1 MLSKIERAIKEFK
14 KKQNPKVIGV
24 TAFFVFGLVTLIMMN
39 SINIYGREKQENTD
53 TNNRNMYEIIT
64 SVNNIDVLVTKL
76 KITKTSEY
84 NLPVLSKIMAEASR
98 AKDNLSALPV
108 NQSTLN
114 NVSKFFTQVISFSEV
129 LIAKEANLDEKD
141 YKNIDKIGEVA
152 DKLNN
157 TLSDIYTRLTEGKI
171 KWDEVEKVATEELTK
186 DKAELNLEG
195 INNIAS
201 VLEDYEGLIYDGAF
215 SEHIVSNKAKNLTG
229 KDITVEEAAEKVKEC
244 VINLGRKEKYE
255 IKDIKYNGEINGNIP
270 LLDFNVKCIRNND
283 EEEKIEVDVQI
294 TKQESKLLL
303 ILSDRDIKEK
313 KLDVEACKQIGDEYL
328 KELGLKNFD
337 PTYYLEA
344 NNMVTINY
352 AAVQD
357 GVLLY
362 PDLIKVK
369 VAMDNGDICSVECS
383 GYIYNHTVRTDITP
397 TISESEVKSKINKD
411 VEIKS
416 IRLAVIPKESKEE
429 VLTYEIKGKIDEHD
443 VLIYI
448 NAKDGR
454 EENVLLILETPG
466 GILTM

>member
-1 MLSKIERAIKEFK
+1 MLSKIEAKIKEFK
-14 KKQNPKVIGV
+14 KKQDPKIIGV
-24 TAFFVFGLVTLIMMN
+24 AAFFIFGLVTLLMMN

-64 SVNNIDVLVTKL
+64 SVNNIDVLVTKV

-108 NQSTLN
+108 NQNALN

-141 YKNIDKIGEVA
+141 YANIDKIGEVA
-152 DKLNN
+152 DRLNE
-157 TLSDIYTRLTEGKI
+157 TLADIYTRLTDGKI

-195 INNIAS
+195 VNNIAS

-229 KDITVEEAAEKVKEC
+229 KDVIVEEAVEKVKEC
-244 VINLGRKEKYE
+244 VTNLGRKEKYE

-270 LLDFNVKCIRNND
+270 LLDFTVKCIRNNN
-283 EEEKIEVDVQI
+283 EEKIEIDIQI
-294 TKQESKLLL
+294 TKQDGKLLL
-303 ILSDRDIKEK
+303 LLSDRNIKEK
-313 KLDVEACKQIGDEYL
+313 KLSIEECKQIGDEYL
-328 KELGLKNFD
+328 KALGLKNFD
-337 PTYYLEA
+337 STYYLET
-344 NNMVTINY
+344 NNMLTINY
-352 AAVQD
+352 AAVQE

-362 PDLIKVK
+362 TDLIKVK

-383 GYIYNHTVRTDITP
+383 GYIYNHTLRTNITP
-397 TISESEVKSKINKD
+397 SITENEAKEKINKT

-416 IRLAVIPKESKEE
+416 IRLAVIPKEFKEE
-429 VLTYEIKGKIDEHD
+429 VLTYEIKGKIDNHD

-448 NAKDGR
+448 NANSGK

>member
-1 MLSKIERAIKEFK
+1 MLGKIEEKIKQFK

-24 TAFFVFGLVTLIMMN
+24 AAFFVFGVVTLLMMN

-64 SVNNIDVLVTKL
+64 SVNNIDVLVTKV

-108 NQSTLN
+108 NQSALN
-114 NVSKFFTQVISFSEV
+114 NVSKFFTQVISFSET

-141 YKNIDKIGEVA
+141 YKNIDKIGNVA
-152 DKLNN
+152 DKLNE
-157 TLSDIYTRLTEGKI
+157 TLSDIYTRLTEGRI
-171 KWDEVEKVATEELTK
+171 KWDEVEKVASEELTK

-195 INNIAS
+195 VNNIAS

-229 KDITVEEAAEKVKEC
+229 KNVTVDDAVEKVKEC

-270 LLDFNVKCIRNND
+270 LYDFNVKCIRNNN
-283 EEEKIEVDVQI
+283 EEEKIEIDVQI
-294 TKQESKLLL
+294 TKQDGKLLL
-303 ILSDRDIKEK
+303 ILSDRAVKEK
-313 KLDVEACKQIGDEYL
+313 KLDIEECKQIGDEYL
-328 KELGLKNFD
+328 KALGLKNFD
-337 PTYYLEA
+337 PTYYLVD

-383 GYIYNHTVRTDITP
+383 GYIYNHTSRTNITP
-397 TISESEVKSKINKD
+397 TITENEAKNKINKG
-411 VEIKS
+411 VETKS

-429 VLTYEIKGKIDEHD
+429 VLTYEIKGKIDNHD

>member
-1 MLSKIERAIKEFK
+1 MLGKIEAKIKEIK
-14 KKQNPKVIGV
+14 KKQNSKAMGV
-24 TAFFVFGLVTLIMMN
+24 LAFFVFGLVTLIMMN

-64 SVNNIDVLVTKL
+64 SVNNIDVLVTKI

-84 NLPVLSKIMAEASR
+84 NLPVLSKIMAEATR

-108 NQSTLN
+108 NQSALS
-114 NVSKFFTQVISFSEV
+114 NVSKFFTQVISYSET
-129 LIAKEANLDEKD
+129 LIATEANLSEKD
-141 YKNIDKIGEVA
+141 YENIDKISEVA
-152 DKLNN
+152 DKLNE
-157 TLSDIYTRLTEGKI
+157 TLSDIYTKLTEGRI
-171 KWDEVEKVATEELTK
+171 KWDEVEKVASEELTK

-215 SEHIVSNKAKNLTG
+215 SEHIVSNKAKNLLD
-229 KDITVEEAAEKVKEC
+229 KDVTVEQAVEKVKEC
-244 VINLGRKEKYE
+244 VINLGKKEKYE
-255 IKDIKYNGEINGNIP
+255 IKDVKYNGEINGNIP
-270 LLDFNVKCIRNND
+270 LYDFSVKCIRNNN

-294 TKQESKLLL
+294 TKQEGKLLL
-303 ILSDRDIKEK
+303 ILSNRDIKEK
-313 KLDVEACKQIGDEYL
+313 KLNIEECKQIGDEYL
-328 KELGLKNFD
+328 KALGLKNFD
-337 PTYYLEA
+337 PTYYLVD

-383 GYIYNHTVRTDITP
+383 GYIYNHGTRENLTVSIGET
-397 TISESEVKSKINKD
+397 EAKAKINKD
-411 VEIKS
+411 VEIKN

-429 VLTYEIKGKIDEHD
+429 VLTYEVKGKIDNHD

-448 NAKDGR
+448 NANNGK